1 MWSLLSDLRVA
12 GAGALSWA
20 EPEAKW
26 PKEVLTP
33 GVCARM
39 PLRLAGL
46 EVRVGVGVGVGPL
59 VWSLLSVVL
68 VPHWMLLHHAAHLS
82 ISR

>member
-1 MWSLLSDLRVA
+1 MVWSLLSDLWVA
-12 GAGALSWA
+12 GADALSWA

-46 EVRVGVGVGVGPL
+46 EVRVGVGVGVG
-59 VWSLLSVVL
+59 SVVL
-68 VPHWMLLHHAAHLS
+68 VPHWVLLHHVAHLFA
-82 ISR
+82 SRQSLHSG

>member
-1 MWSLLSDLRVA
+1 MWSLLSGLRVA
-12 GAGALSWA
+12 GAGAQSLA

-26 PKEVLTP
+26 LKEVLTP

-46 EVRVGVGVGVGPL
+46 EVGVGVGVGVD
-59 VWSLLSVVL
+59 SVVL
-68 VPHWMLLHHAAHLS
+68 VPHWMLLHHSAHLS
-82 ISR
+82 TSR